1 MLSTANLCPATI
13 YSAYSTTKTNLMH
26 ILRKGTT
33 KFANLQ
39 IKSKWN
45 LNYFILK
52 QTFYAISCKYNF
64 FFSTFVA

>member
-26 ILRKGTT
+26 IPRKGTT

-45 LNYFILK
+45 LNYFIQNKLFM
-52 QTFYAISCKYNF
+52 QYLASIVF
-64 FFSTFVA
+64 F

>member
-45 LNYFILK
+45 LNYFIQNKLFM
-52 QTFYAISCKYNF
+52 QYLASIVF
-64 FFSTFVA
+64 F